1 MDNFSKDQIIQSQ
14 ITGSIYDARGYVGD
28 CGYDSSAKESVA
40 ARFSDSRQYSQGQLR
55 QHLIS
60 TIESKGLDVVGM
72 LTVSPHWKSDRSRCD
87 AIAKCIF
94 ECIKLRYLRR
104 DIPVT
109 YLAFY
114 EQNSNNPGFH
124 IHLLFFMLPT
134 DKGCLGKT
142 TLTKGVKDAVQ
153 SLYGQDFITQVQLED
168 PEFHCSLYHFAIRKP
183 YDPHQNKW
191 HLLKDHRHIP
201 NGRDGLKWSVV
212 GVYQLDADGKHRD
225 HFDGFYGWRGLVA
238 YGTKH
243 MFTENDF
250 LENTD
255 IFAYRALLNSPDSAP
270 IEKVDLTQFFPK

>member
-40 ARFSDSRQYSQGQLR
+40 ARFSDSRQYSQGQFR
-55 QHLIS
+55 QQLIS
-60 TIESKGLDVVGM
+60 TIESKGLDVVVM

-114 EQNSNNPGFH
+114 EQNSNNP
-124 IHLLFFMLPT
+124 
-134 DKGCLGKT
+134 
-142 TLTKGVKDAVQ
+142 
-153 SLYGQDFITQVQLED
+153 
-168 PEFHCSLYHFAIRKP
+168 EFHCSLYHYAIRKP

-191 HLLKDHRHIP
+191 HLLKDHKYIP
-201 NGRDGLKWSVV
+201 NSRDGLRWSVV
-212 GVYQLDADGKHRD
+212 GVYQLDEDGKHRD

-238 YGTKH
+238 YCTKH
-243 MFTENDF
+243 MFAENDF